1 MNKEIFQL
9 QKSRADRLRQLHSE
23 ILGLCR
29 TALNKAIEAGGILH
43 EVKAALPHGEFTPW
57 VEENAGFNIRTAQRY
72 MKVYENRDQL
82 KNDSV
87 SLLTDAHRLLTTSKI
102 ETEPLSADE
111 IRLGEL
117 EAVIEKGLLEMAD
130 AGLCFDDFL
139 SFFGVTFEELFVLLK
154 LAEDDDRDKM
164 FLNFKEIC
172 SNLKKLHM
180 REGWKALGYTSWQ
193 ECKEKEF
200 AKGALLKKG

>member
-1 MNKEIFQL
+1 L
-9 QKSRADRLRQLHSE
+9 S
-23 ILGLCR
+23 
-29 TALNKAIEAGGILH
+29 KAIEAGGILH

-57 VEENAGFNIRTAQRY
+57 VEESAGFNIRTAQRY

-87 SLLTDAHRLLTTSKI
+87 SLLTDAHRLLTTSKP
-102 ETEPLSADE
+102 EGQSAAE
-111 IRLGEL
+111 KLGKL
-117 EAVIEKGLLEMAD
+117 EATIEKSLLAMAD

-139 SFFGVTFEELFVLLK
+139 SFYGVTFEELFVLLK

-172 SNLKKLHM
+172 SNLKELHI

-200 AKGALLKKG
+200 AKGALLKKRR